1 MSHTYHVGGVPF
13 ATMSEQSRF
22 KIVLLGD
29 KDVGKTSIILRY
41 SINEFTE
48 RTSLTPISEQVKKL
62 TVNGRQMVL
71 ELWDTAGQ
79 ERYKSL
85 ETHFYREADAAILV
99 YDVVERESF
108 HSLTSY
114 WMGEMIRYVPDDDMI
129 PIIVV
134 GNKSDLCDEAPES
147 VDLNAVTEYTNA
159 YDLPPPIET
168 SAKTGHNIHKLFN
181 LVATELYK
189 RHMHNKPPA
198 AAAATSGRSRAQLE
212 DPSASFCCAG
222 RVKEKTDPVAA
233 DITVNKH

>member
-1 MSHTYHVGGVPF
+1 
-13 ATMSEQSRF
+13 
-22 KIVLLGD
+22 
-29 KDVGKTSIILRY
+29 
-41 SINEFTE
+41 
-48 RTSLTPISEQVKKL
+48 
-62 TVNGRQMVL
+62 
-71 ELWDTAGQ
+71 
-79 ERYKSL
+79 
-85 ETHFYREADAAILV
+85 
-99 YDVVERESF
+99 
-108 HSLTSY
+108 
-114 WMGEMIRYVPDDDMI
+114 MIRYVPDDDMI